1 MPDAMFIEKV
11 PVRLPRTRQLRYRD
25 AVWGRER
32 KHADRV
38 AKFVSGRNVVQQR
51 ASVPLN
57 SVRVF
62 GVHSSVTLPNSAR
75 VGVVELSLFGRGRLE
90 QECTR
95 LRETND
101 RLSEEVRQIRAL
113 LARLNRQNSA
123 VAGADPMASRESRTL
138 AAEMLV
144 QLDPTESEAVLRIL
158 GSEPQPILEIVRK
171 LGSSKSARIG
181 GLLANCHAAFVDGD
195 LFVPTEFGRALF
207 KWIME
212 LTEQG

>member
-95 LRETND
+95 LRETHD
-101 RLSEEVRQIRAL
+101 R
-113 LARLNRQNSA
+113 
-123 VAGADPMASRESRTL
+123 
-138 AAEMLV
+138 
-144 QLDPTESEAVLRIL
+144 
-158 GSEPQPILEIVRK
+158 
-171 LGSSKSARIG
+171 
-181 GLLANCHAAFVDGD
+181 
-195 LFVPTEFGRALF
+195 
-207 KWIME
+207 
-212 LTEQG
+212 